1 MLGDVGKPRGLHMEF
16 LTKEQAA
23 ERLGVHARKIDR
35 FRVNGIEAKEGHRI
49 FLQSLSTG
57 DRGGGPVRIPTST
70 LDLKSQDSNSETYL
84 GLDPFIVELVRR
96 NEHRE
101 WQRKVHEVDRP
112 APRLVQEEENDRY
125 LAEQGN

>member
-1 MLGDVGKPRGLHMEF
+1 MEF

-35 FRVNGIEAKEGHRI
+35 FRVNGIQTKDGNQI

-57 DRGGGPVRIPTST
+57 DRGGGPVRIPLATMAFPEDSTS
-70 LDLKSQDSNSETYL
+70 SRAEGQTYL
-84 GLDPFIVELVRR
+84 GLDSFIVELVRR

-101 WQRKVHEVDRP
+101 WQRKVHEVDGP
-112 APRLVQEEENDRY
+112 DPRLVQDEELDQY